1 MKITL
6 PKIKVKKEDGK
17 NGIFSITPLFPGYGV
32 TIGNS
37 LRRILLSSLGGGAIY
52 EIKVEGA
59 SHEFS
64 SLDGVKEDLI
74 EIILALKRIRFKLH
88 ENEASLSLEAKG
100 PKEIT
105 AGDIKTPSSVEI
117 INKDLPIATLNKNGK
132 LKIEMKARKGI
143 GYQPSE
149 ERKDEERSIGSIAI
163 DAIFTPVEKVNYQ
176 TEFTRVGKVTNYD
189 KLTLEI
195 ETDGTVTPR
204 EAIQQAAEILEKHF
218 SLVKEFKSEVKEIEA
233 EPQRRKKTLP
243 EPKTKKVDAKATPKT
258 AKVDRTD
265 YKKLIIEEAGF
276 SPRTAKS
283 LIDNKIK
290 TVAGLNRLSDE
301 KIQEIKGLGEKSF
314 QEIQRKLKRWGLR

>member
-6 PKIKVKKEDGK
+6 PKIKVKKEDEK
-17 NGIFSITPLFPGYGV
+17 SGIFVISPLFPGYGV

-52 EIKVEGA
+52 EVKIDGA
-59 SHEFS
+59 THEFS
-64 SLDGVKEDLI
+64 SIDGVKEDLI
-74 EIILALKRIRFKLH
+74 EIILALKRVRFKLH
-88 ENEASLSLEAKG
+88 EEKASLTLDVKG
-100 PKEIT
+100 PKDVT
-105 AGDIKTPSSVEI
+105 AKDIKTPSAVEI
-117 INKDLPIATLNKNGK
+117 VNKDLPIASLNKKAK
-132 LKIEMKARKGI
+132 LKIEMKVKKGI

-149 ERKDEERSIGSIAI
+149 ERKDEERAIGAVAM
-163 DAIFTPVEKVNYQ
+163 DAVFTPVEKVNYK

-195 ETDGTVTPR
+195 ETDGTVTPK

-218 SLVKEFKSEVKEIEA
+218 SLIKEFKSEVKEIEA
-233 EPQRRKKTLP
+233 EPRKRIDDKAKSKAKKS
-243 EPKTKKVDAKATPKT
+243 ETKDTRPAKE
-258 AKVDRTD
+258 DTD
-265 YKKLIIEEAGF
+265 HKKLAIEEAGF
-276 SPRTAKS
+276 SPRTVKS

-301 KIQEIKGLGEKSF
+301 KIKEIKGLGEKSF